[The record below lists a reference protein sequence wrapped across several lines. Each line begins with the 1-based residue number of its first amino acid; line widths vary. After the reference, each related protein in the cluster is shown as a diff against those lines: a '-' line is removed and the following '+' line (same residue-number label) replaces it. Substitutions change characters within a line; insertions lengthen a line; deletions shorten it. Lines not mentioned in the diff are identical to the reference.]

1 MLTTAVL
8 VALIVSL
15 AVALVL
21 GLRVAY
27 LLQEVFQRL
36 ARFEKNAEGRGKDK
50 DETVP
55 SGTSDAEN
63 DKKRDLDQNLVNDIL
78 RVAEREVRRHARF
91 SALARLWAF
100 LTPAEVTSF
109 APRQISTIDML
120 RAVQRIVSNPYR
132 CCDYALSVDRWG
144 RAVDVRFS
152 GHAFS
157 DAGAFWRV
165 VNGLEAQGYQFDNTF
180 LDALEALVSFTEDML
195 KRTKIA
201 GYRGHAVF
209 AVAQYELA
217 IRMCRDE
224 TLNIILDEALNFI
237 RAVLPSESD
246 PRESAL
252 RALKHA
258 VFHRGSPGAS

>member
-8 VALIVSL
+8 VALLVSL

-36 ARFEKNAEGRGKDK
+36 ARLEKKAEGRRKDK

-55 SGTSDAEN
+55 SGTSDADN

-78 RVAEREVRRHARF
+78 RVALRKVRRHARF

-120 RAVQRIVSNPYR
+120 RAAQRIVSNPYR
-132 CCDYALSVDRWG
+132 WCDYTLAVDRWG
-144 RAVDVRFS
+144 RAVSAHFS

-157 DAGAFWRV
+157 AAGAFWRV
-165 VNGLEAQGYQFDNTF
+165 VNGLEAQGYQFDNAF
-180 LDALEALVSFTEDML
+180 LDALEALVDFTEHML
-195 KRTKIA
+195 KGTQIA
-201 GYRGHAVF
+201 IYRDAVF

-224 TLNIILDEALNFI
+224 TLNIWDDALNFI

-246 PRESAL
+246 RVEVSAL
-252 RALKHA
+252 RTMKDS
-258 VFHRGSPGAS
+258 VMHRGSPGAS